1 MKKSFRILALVMA
14 LMTALGAASF
24 ASADMPTNY
33 VGVTTVEDTDFFYQ
47 GPGTNYDFV
56 QGKNQV
62 TAGTKVAIYSITAD
76 GKWCYIGFSLY
87 MGFIQTSSLNDLV
100 TLRNGTTASIKA
112 TLAKSGIASSGN
124 SGNVTVGPTGSTTT
138 TTTTT
143 GVIYNC
149 TNWVSLRAEA
159 SSSSKRIAKLTP
171 NTTVTVTGEQNGYYK
186 VTAGNYI
193 GFVLKTYVRI
203 TATGTTTGGTTTGGT
218 TTGGASN
225 RVYVPGVG
233 WVDANTTGSGTNTGW
248 NTSGSWNAGWSNNNN
263 NNNNNNTGWGSNSN
277 NNNNSGNVT
286 SNKSIGTAVTTGTIN
301 FRQGPGTN
309 YGKVTGCAQVPK
321 GATVTMLEYTSSD
334 NGWYKVI
341 YGSYTGYLSA
351 KYLKVTLTNN
361 NAGSNNN
368 SGNNPGSSWN
378 TGWNTGNN
386 NTGNNNSGSSATAT
400 TGTTTGNVNFRQG
413 PGTGYS
419 KVSGCA
425 KVPKGSTVTILE
437 QTNGWYKVTYKSYTG
452 YLSAD
457 YVRVVGGGASA
468 PGSAGSTGGV
478 NTPGSTGNNVG
489 SVSSNG
495 TKYAK
500 YTGTSADIWGSM
512 SVAGTNI
519 SDNIYCNAVNNK
531 GQFVYNAY
539 SSSKNNL
546 YALSYLTDPIAVIY
560 GHNMRK
566 VAKKQ
571 TTNLGLHELHHVQN
585 AWLGKAK
592 CEYCGRSCSGAK
604 TSTFNIN
611 YNGSSS
617 WTLVGFFELSNST
630 MSSAAQ
636 RKKIQTYASFN
647 STLTGSAKQQWVDTM
662 MSYCNSKYL
671 GATLGSIS
679 GSDKVMVIITCADKS
694 GSKNQSMYICLLYTS
709 PSPRDRG

>member
-24 ASADMPTNY
+24 ASAEVVKDY
-33 VGVTTVEDTDFFYQ
+33 VGTTTMVESDFFYQ
-47 GPGTNYDFV
+47 GPGTSYAFV
-56 QGKNQV
+56 QGQSRVEK
-62 TAGTKVAIYSITAD
+62 GTRVILFGITSD
-76 GKWCYIGFSLY
+76 GKWSYIGFDIH
-87 MGFIQTSSLNDLV
+87 MGYVQTSCLDDAI
-100 TLRNGTTASIKA
+100 TLKNGNTDSIKA
-112 TLAKSGIASSGN
+112 MLARGSSAS
-124 SGNVTVGPTGSTTT
+124 SGNVTVGPNGSTTAT
-138 TTTTT
+138 TNAT

-171 NTTVTVTGEQNGYYK
+171 NTTVTITGEQNGYYK

-193 GFVLKTYVRI
+193 GYVLKSYVRV
-203 TATGTTTGGTTTGGT
+203 TSSGSTTGGTTSGGK
-218 TTGGASN
+218 
-225 RVYVPGVG
+225 VYVPGVG
-233 WVDANTTGSGTNTGW
+233 WVDAPNSSTGITGSGSSSVGWTGG
-248 NTSGSWNAGWSNNNN
+248 NTSGGYTGNWTSGWGNLSGSNNNN
-263 NNNNNNTGWGSNSN
+263 N

-309 YGKVTGCAQVPK
+309 YSKVTGCAQVPK
-321 GATVTMLEYTSSD
+321 GATVTLLEYTSSD

-368 SGNNPGSSWN
+368 SGNTSGSSWN

-386 NTGNNNSGSSATAT
+386 NNNSGSNNSGSSATAT

-495 TKYAK
+495 TQYAK

-519 SDNIYCNAVNNK
+519 SDNIYCNAMNSK

-694 GSKNQSMYICLLYTS
+694 GSKNQSMYMILK
-709 PSPRDRG
+709 GN

>member
-24 ASADMPTNY
+24 ASAEVVKDY
-33 VGVTTVEDTDFFYQ
+33 VGTTTMVESDFFYQ
-47 GPGTNYDFV
+47 GPGTSYAFV
-56 QGKNQV
+56 QGQSRVEK
-62 TAGTKVAIYSITAD
+62 GTRVILFGITSD
-76 GKWCYIGFSLY
+76 GKWSYIGFDIH
-87 MGFIQTSSLNDLV
+87 MGYVQTSCLDDAI
-100 TLRNGTTASIKA
+100 TLKNGNTDSIKA
-112 TLAKSGIASSGN
+112 MLARGSSAS
-124 SGNVTVGPTGSTTT
+124 SGNVTVGPNGSTTAT
-138 TTTTT
+138 TNAT

-159 SSSSKRIAKLTP
+159 NKSSKRVAKLTP
-171 NTTVTVTGEQNGYYK
+171 NTTVTITGEQNGYYK

-193 GFVLKTYVRI
+193 GYVLKSYVRV
-203 TATGTTTGGTTTGGT
+203 TSSGSTTGGTTSGGK
-218 TTGGASN
+218 
-225 RVYVPGVG
+225 VYVPGVG
-233 WVDANTTGSGTNTGW
+233 WVDAPNSSTGTTGSGSSSVGWTGG
-248 NTSGSWNAGWSNNNN
+248 NTSGGYTGNWTSGWGNLSGSNNNN
-263 NNNNNNTGWGSNSN
+263 N

-309 YGKVTGCAQVPK
+309 YSKVTGCAQVPK
-321 GATVTMLEYTSSD
+321 GATVTLLEYTSSD

-386 NTGNNNSGSSATAT
+386 NTGSNNSGSSATAT

-457 YVRVVGGGASA
+457 YVAV
-468 PGSAGSTGGV
+468 AGSGV
-478 NTPGSTGNNVG
+478 NTPGSTGNNVSG
-489 SVSSNG
+489 SGVG
-495 TKYAK
+495 TQYAK

-519 SDNIYCNAVNNK
+519 SDNIYCNAMNSK

-560 GHNMRK
+560 GHNKRK

-636 RKKIQTYASFN
+636 RKKIQSYASFN
-647 STLTGSAKQQWVDTM
+647 STLTGSAKQSWVNTM
-662 MSYCNSKYL
+662 MSYCNSRYL

-694 GSKNQSMYICLLYTS
+694 GSKNQSLYMILK
-709 PSPRDRG
+709 GN

>member
-203 TATGTTTGGTTTGGT
+203 TGTTATPAPGGTNNGSSGQT
-218 TTGGASN
+218 
-225 RVYVPGVG
+225 YVPGVG
-233 WVDANTTGSGTNTGW
+233 WVNSNNNSNANTNPNWSTGW
-248 NTSGSWNAGWSNNNN
+248 GNNNNN
-263 NNNNNNTGWGSNSN
+263 NNNNNNTGWNSG
-277 NNNNSGNVT
+277 NNNSGNVT
-286 SNKSIGTAVTTGTIN
+286 SAKSIGTAVTTGTIN

-321 GATVTMLEYTSSD
+321 GATVTLLEYTSSD

-361 NAGSNNN
+361 NAGSSNNN
-368 SGNNPGSSWN
+368 SGNTSGGNWN

-386 NTGNNNSGSSATAT
+386 NNNTGNNNSSSSATAT

-457 YVRVVGGGASA
+457 YVRVVGGGAST

-519 SDNIYCNAVNNK
+519 NDNIYCNAVNNK

-592 CEYCGRSCSGAK
+592 CEACGRSCSGAK

-694 GSKNQSMYICLLYTS
+694 GSKNQSMYMILK
-709 PSPRDRG
+709 GN

>member
-24 ASADMPTNY
+24 ASAEVVKDY
-33 VGVTTVEDTDFFYQ
+33 VGTTTMAESDFFYQ
-47 GPGTNYDFV
+47 GPGTSYAFV
-56 QGKNQV
+56 QGQSRVEK
-62 TAGTKVAIYSITAD
+62 GTRVILFGITSD
-76 GKWCYIGFSLY
+76 GKWSYIGFDIH
-87 MGFIQTSSLNDLV
+87 MGYVQTSCLDDAI
-100 TLRNGTTASIKA
+100 TLKNGNTDSIKA
-112 TLAKSGIASSGN
+112 MLARGSSAS
-124 SGNVTVGPTGSTTT
+124 SGNVTVGPNGSTTAT
-138 TTTTT
+138 TNAT

-193 GFVLKTYVRI
+193 GYVLKSYVRV
-203 TATGTTTGGTTTGGT
+203 TSSGSTTGGTTGGT
-218 TTGGASN
+218 TSGGK
-225 RVYVPGVG
+225 VYVPGVG
-233 WVDANTTGSGTNTGW
+233 WVDAPNSSTGTTGSGSSSVGWTGG
-248 NTSGSWNAGWSNNNN
+248 NTSGGYTGNWTSGWGNLSGSNNNN
-263 NNNNNNTGWGSNSN
+263 N

-309 YGKVTGCAQVPK
+309 YSKVTGCAQVPK
-321 GATVTMLEYTSSD
+321 GATVTLLEYTSSD

-351 KYLKVTLTNN
+351 KYLKVSLTNN
-361 NAGSNNN
+361 NAGSSNNN
-368 SGNNPGSSWN
+368 SGNTSGSSWN

-386 NTGNNNSGSSATAT
+386 NSGNNNSGSSATAT

-457 YVRVVGGGASA
+457 YVAV
-468 PGSAGSTGGV
+468 AGSGV
-478 NTPGSTGNNVG
+478 NTPGSTGNNVSG
-489 SVSSNG
+489 SGVG
-495 TKYAK
+495 TQYAK

-519 SDNIYCNAVNNK
+519 SDNIYCNAMNSK

-592 CEYCGRSCSGAK
+592 CEACGRSCSGAK

-694 GSKNQSMYICLLYTS
+694 GSKNQSMYMILK
-709 PSPRDRG
+709 GN

>member
-24 ASADMPTNY
+24 ASAEVVKDY
-33 VGVTTVEDTDFFYQ
+33 VGTTTMVESDFFYQ
-47 GPGTNYDFV
+47 GPGTSYAFV
-56 QGKNQV
+56 QGQSRVEK
-62 TAGTKVAIYSITAD
+62 GTRVILFGITSD
-76 GKWCYIGFSLY
+76 GKWSYIGFDIH
-87 MGFIQTSSLNDLV
+87 MGYVQTSCLDDAI
-100 TLRNGTTASIKA
+100 TLKNGNTDSIKA
-112 TLAKSGIASSGN
+112 MLARGSSAS
-124 SGNVTVGPTGSTTT
+124 SGNVTVGPNGSTTAT
-138 TTTTT
+138 TNAT

-159 SSSSKRIAKLTP
+159 NKSSKRVAKLTP
-171 NTTVTVTGEQNGYYK
+171 NTTVTITGEQNGYYK

-193 GFVLKTYVRI
+193 GYVLKSYVRV
-203 TATGTTTGGTTTGGT
+203 TSSGSTTGGTTGGIT
-218 TTGGASN
+218 SGGK
-225 RVYVPGVG
+225 VYVPGVG
-233 WVDANTTGSGTNTGW
+233 WVDAPNSSTGTTGSGSSSVGWTGG
-248 NTSGSWNAGWSNNNN
+248 NTSGGYTGNWTSGWGNLSGSNNNN
-263 NNNNNNTGWGSNSN
+263 N

-309 YGKVTGCAQVPK
+309 YSKVTGCAQVPK
-321 GATVTMLEYTSSD
+321 GATVTLLEYTSSD

-368 SGNNPGSSWN
+368 SGNTSGSSWN
-378 TGWNTGNN
+378 TGW

-457 YVRVVGGGASA
+457 YVAV
-468 PGSAGSTGGV
+468 AGSGV
-478 NTPGSTGNNVG
+478 NTQ
-489 SVSSNG
+489 
-495 TKYAK
+495 YAK

-519 SDNIYCNAVNNK
+519 SDNIYCNAMNSK

-592 CEYCGRSCSGAK
+592 CEACGRSCSGAK

-636 RKKIQTYASFN
+636 RKKIQSYASFN
-647 STLTGSAKQQWVDTM
+647 STLTGSAKQSWVNTM
-662 MSYCNSKYL
+662 MSYCNSRYL

-694 GSKNQSMYICLLYTS
+694 GSKNQSMYMILK
-709 PSPRDRG
+709 GN

>member
-62 TAGTKVAIYSITAD
+62 TAGTKVAIYSITAN

-334 NGWYKVI
+334 NGWYKVT
-341 YGSYTGYLSA
+341 YKSYTGYLSA

-368 SGNNPGSSWN
+368 SGNTSGSSWN
-378 TGWNTGNN
+378 TGW

-400 TGTTTGNVNFRQG
+400 TGITTGNVNFRQG

-457 YVRVVGGGASA
+457 YVAV
-468 PGSAGSTGGV
+468 AGSGV
-478 NTPGSTGNNVG
+478 NTPGSTGNNVSG
-489 SVSSNG
+489 SGVG
-495 TKYAK
+495 TQYAK

-519 SDNIYCNAVNNK
+519 SDNIYCNAMNSK

-592 CEYCGRSCSGAK
+592 CEACGRSCSGAK

-636 RKKIQTYASFN
+636 RKKIQSYASFN
-647 STLTGSAKQQWVDTM
+647 STLTGSAKQSWVNTM
-662 MSYCNSKYL
+662 MSYCNSRYL

-694 GSKNQSMYICLLYTS
+694 GSKNQSMYMILK
-709 PSPRDRG
+709 GN

>member
-519 SDNIYCNAVNNK
+519 SDNIYCNAMNSK

-694 GSKNQSMYICLLYTS
+694 GSKNQSMYMILK
-709 PSPRDRG
+709 GN

>member
-159 SSSSKRIAKLTP
+159 SSSSKRVAKLTP

-203 TATGTTTGGTTTGGT
+203 TGTTATPAPGGTNNGSSGQT
-218 TTGGASN
+218 
-225 RVYVPGVG
+225 YVPGVG
-233 WVDANTTGSGTNTGW
+233 WVNSNNNSNANTNPNWSTGW
-248 NTSGSWNAGWSNNNN
+248 GNNNNN
-263 NNNNNNTGWGSNSN
+263 NNNNNNTGWNTG
-277 NNNNSGNVT
+277 NNNSGNVT
-286 SNKSIGTAVTTGTIN
+286 SNKYIGIAVTTGTIN

-321 GATVTMLEYTSSD
+321 GATVTLLEYTSSD

-361 NAGSNNN
+361 NAGSSNNN
-368 SGNNPGSSWN
+368 SGNTSGGNWN
-378 TGWNTGNN
+378 TGWNTGNNNN

-457 YVRVVGGGASA
+457 YVRVVGGGAST

-519 SDNIYCNAVNNK
+519 NDNIYCNAVNNK

-592 CEYCGRSCSGAK
+592 CEACGRSCSGAK

-694 GSKNQSMYICLLYTS
+694 GSKNQSMYMILK
-709 PSPRDRG
+709 GN

>member
-14 LMTALGAASF
+14 LMTALGATSF
-24 ASADMPTNY
+24 ASAEVVKDY
-33 VGVTTVEDTDFFYQ
+33 VGTTTMVESDFFYQ
-47 GPGTNYDFV
+47 GPGTSYAFV
-56 QGKNQV
+56 QGQSRVEK
-62 TAGTKVAIYSITAD
+62 GTRVILFGITSD
-76 GKWCYIGFSLY
+76 GKWSYIGFDIH
-87 MGFIQTSSLNDLV
+87 MGYVQTSCLDDAI
-100 TLRNGTTASIKA
+100 TLKNGNTDSIKA
-112 TLAKSGIASSGN
+112 MLARGSSAS
-124 SGNVTVGPTGSTTT
+124 SGNVTVGPTGSTTAT
-138 TTTTT
+138 TNAT

-193 GFVLKTYVRI
+193 GYVLKSYVRV
-203 TATGTTTGGTTTGGT
+203 TSSGSTTGGTTGGT
-218 TTGGASN
+218 TSGGK
-225 RVYVPGVG
+225 VYVPGVG
-233 WVDANTTGSGTNTGW
+233 WVDAPNSSTGTTGSGSSFVGWTGG
-248 NTSGSWNAGWSNNNN
+248 NTSGGYTGNWTSGWGNLSGSNNNN
-263 NNNNNNTGWGSNSN
+263 N

-309 YGKVTGCAQVPK
+309 YSKVTGCAQVPK
-321 GATVTMLEYTSSD
+321 GATVTLLEYTSSD

-351 KYLKVTLTNN
+351 KYLKVSLTNN

-368 SGNNPGSSWN
+368 NSGNTSGSSWN

-457 YVRVVGGGASA
+457 YVAV
-468 PGSAGSTGGV
+468 AGSGV
-478 NTPGSTGNNVG
+478 NTPGSTGNNVSG
-489 SVSSNG
+489 SGVG
-495 TKYAK
+495 TQYAK

-519 SDNIYCNAVNNK
+519 SDNIYCNAMNSK

-604 TSTFNIN
+604 TSTFNIS

-694 GSKNQSMYICLLYTS
+694 GSKNQSMYMILK
-709 PSPRDRG
+709 GN

>member
-203 TATGTTTGGTTTGGT
+203 TGTTGTPAPGGTNNGSSGQT
-218 TTGGASN
+218 
-225 RVYVPGVG
+225 YVPGVG
-233 WVDANTTGSGTNTGW
+233 WVNSNNNSNANTNPNWSTGW
-248 NTSGSWNAGWSNNNN
+248 GNNN
-263 NNNNNNTGWGSNSN
+263 NNNNNNTGWNTG
-277 NNNNSGNVT
+277 NNNSGNVT
-286 SNKSIGTAVTTGTIN
+286 SNKSIGIAVTTGTIN

-361 NAGSNNN
+361 NAGSSNN
-368 SGNNPGSSWN
+368 SGNTSGSSWN

-519 SDNIYCNAVNNK
+519 SDNIYCNAMNSK

-694 GSKNQSMYICLLYTS
+694 GSKNQSMYMILK
-709 PSPRDRG
+709 GN

>member
-203 TATGTTTGGTTTGGT
+203 TGTTATPAPGGTNNGSSGQT
-218 TTGGASN
+218 
-225 RVYVPGVG
+225 YVPGVG
-233 WVDANTTGSGTNTGW
+233 WV
-248 NTSGSWNAGWSNNNN
+248 
-263 NNNNNNTGWGSNSN
+263 NSN
-277 NNNNSGNVT
+277 NN
-286 SNKSIGTAVTTGTIN
+286 SNANTNPNWSTGW
-301 FRQGPGTN
+301 G
-309 YGKVTGCAQVPK
+309 
-321 GATVTMLEYTSSD
+321 
-334 NGWYKVI
+334 
-341 YGSYTGYLSA
+341 
-351 KYLKVTLTNN
+351 NN
-361 NAGSNNN
+361 NN
-368 SGNNPGSSWN
+368 N

-386 NTGNNNSGSSATAT
+386 NSGNNNSGSSATAT

-519 SDNIYCNAVNNK
+519 NDNIYCNAVNNK

-604 TSTFNIN
+604 TSTFDIN

-694 GSKNQSMYICLLYTS
+694 GSKNQSMYMILK
-709 PSPRDRG
+709 GN

>member
-159 SSSSKRIAKLTP
+159 NKSSKRVAKLTP
-171 NTTVTVTGEQNGYYK
+171 NTTVIVTGEQNGYYK

-203 TATGTTTGGTTTGGT
+203 TGTTATPAPGGTNNGSSGQT
-218 TTGGASN
+218 
-225 RVYVPGVG
+225 YVPGVG
-233 WVDANTTGSGTNTGW
+233 WVNSNNNSNANTNPNWSTGW
-248 NTSGSWNAGWSNNNN
+248 GNNNNN
-263 NNNNNNTGWGSNSN
+263 NNNNNNTGWNSG
-277 NNNNSGNVT
+277 NNNSGNVT
-286 SNKSIGTAVTTGTIN
+286 SNKSIGIAVTTGTIN

-321 GATVTMLEYTSSD
+321 GATVTLLEYTSSD

-361 NAGSNNN
+361 NAGSSNNN
-368 SGNNPGSSWN
+368 SGNTSGSSWN

-386 NTGNNNSGSSATAT
+386 NTGSNNSGSSATAT

-519 SDNIYCNAVNNK
+519 NDNIYCNAVNNK

-694 GSKNQSMYICLLYTS
+694 GSKNQSMYMILK
-709 PSPRDRG
+709 GN

>member
-100 TLRNGTTASIKA
+100 TLRNGTTASIEA

-203 TATGTTTGGTTTGGT
+203 TGTTATPAPGGTNNGSSGQT
-218 TTGGASN
+218 
-225 RVYVPGVG
+225 YVPGVG
-233 WVDANTTGSGTNTGW
+233 WVNSNNNSNANTNPNWSTGW
-248 NTSGSWNAGWSNNNN
+248 GNNN
-263 NNNNNNTGWGSNSN
+263 NNNNNNTGWNTGN
-277 NNNNSGNVT
+277 NNNNSG
-286 SNKSIGTAVTTGTIN
+286 S
-301 FRQGPGTN
+301 
-309 YGKVTGCAQVPK
+309 
-321 GATVTMLEYTSSD
+321 
-334 NGWYKVI
+334 
-341 YGSYTGYLSA
+341 
-351 KYLKVTLTNN
+351 
-361 NAGSNNN
+361 
-368 SGNNPGSSWN
+368 
-378 TGWNTGNN
+378 
-386 NTGNNNSGSSATAT
+386 NNSGSSATAT

-457 YVRVVGGGASA
+457 YVRDVGGGASA

-495 TKYAK
+495 TQYAK

-519 SDNIYCNAVNNK
+519 SDNIYCNAMNSK

-604 TSTFNIN
+604 TSTFDIN

-694 GSKNQSMYICLLYTS
+694 GSKNQSMYMILK
-709 PSPRDRG
+709 GN

>member
-24 ASADMPTNY
+24 ASAEVVKDY
-33 VGVTTVEDTDFFYQ
+33 VGTTTMVESDFFYQ
-47 GPGTNYDFV
+47 GPGTSYAFV
-56 QGKNQV
+56 QGQSRVEK
-62 TAGTKVAIYSITAD
+62 GTRVILFGITSD
-76 GKWCYIGFSLY
+76 GKWSYIGFDIH
-87 MGFIQTSSLNDLV
+87 MGYVQTSCLDDAI
-100 TLRNGTTASIKA
+100 TLKNGNTDSIKA
-112 TLAKSGIASSGN
+112 MLARGSSAS
-124 SGNVTVGPTGSTTT
+124 SGNVTVGPTGSTTAT
-138 TTTTT
+138 TNAT

-159 SSSSKRIAKLTP
+159 NKSSKRVAKLTP
-171 NTTVTVTGEQNGYYK
+171 NTTVTITGEQNGYYK

-193 GFVLKTYVRI
+193 GYVLKSYVRV
-203 TATGTTTGGTTTGGT
+203 TSSGSTTGGTTGGT
-218 TTGGASN
+218 TSGGK
-225 RVYVPGVG
+225 VYVPGVG
-233 WVDANTTGSGTNTGW
+233 WVDAPNSSTGTTGSGSSSVGWTGG
-248 NTSGSWNAGWSNNNN
+248 NTSGGYTGNWTSGWGNLSGSNNN
-263 NNNNNNTGWGSNSN
+263 N

-286 SNKSIGTAVTTGTIN
+286 SNKSIGTAVTTGNIN

-309 YGKVTGCAQVPK
+309 YSKVTGCAQVPK
-321 GATVTMLEYTSSD
+321 GATVTLLEYTSSD

-361 NAGSNNN
+361 NAGSSNNN
-368 SGNNPGSSWN
+368 SGNTSGSSWN

-386 NTGNNNSGSSATAT
+386 NSGNNNSGSSATAT

-457 YVRVVGGGASA
+457 YVAV
-468 PGSAGSTGGV
+468 AGSGV

-495 TKYAK
+495 TQYAK

-519 SDNIYCNAVNNK
+519 NDNIYCNAVNNK

-694 GSKNQSMYICLLYTS
+694 GSKNQSMYMILK
-709 PSPRDRG
+709 GN

>member
-24 ASADMPTNY
+24 ASAEVVKDY
-33 VGVTTVEDTDFFYQ
+33 VGTTTMVESDFFYQ
-47 GPGTNYDFV
+47 GPGTSYAFV
-56 QGKNQV
+56 QGQSRVEK
-62 TAGTKVAIYSITAD
+62 GTRVILFGITSD
-76 GKWCYIGFSLY
+76 GKWSYIGFDIH
-87 MGFIQTSSLNDLV
+87 MGYVQTSCLDDAI
-100 TLRNGTTASIKA
+100 TLKNGNTDSIKA
-112 TLAKSGIASSGN
+112 MLARGSSAS
-124 SGNVTVGPTGSTTT
+124 SGNVTVGPTGSTTAT
-138 TTTTT
+138 TNAT

-159 SSSSKRIAKLTP
+159 NKSSKRVAKLTP
-171 NTTVTVTGEQNGYYK
+171 NTTVTITGEQNGYYK

-193 GFVLKTYVRI
+193 GYVLKSYVRV
-203 TATGTTTGGTTTGGT
+203 TSSGSTTGGTTGGT
-218 TTGGASN
+218 TSGGK
-225 RVYVPGVG
+225 VYVPGVG
-233 WVDANTTGSGTNTGW
+233 WVDAPNSSTGTTGSGSSSVGWTGG
-248 NTSGSWNAGWSNNNN
+248 NTSGGYTGNWTSGWGNLSGSNNN
-263 NNNNNNTGWGSNSN
+263 N

-286 SNKSIGTAVTTGTIN
+286 SNKSIGTAVTTGNIN

-309 YGKVTGCAQVPK
+309 YSKVTGCAQVPK
-321 GATVTMLEYTSSD
+321 GATVTLLEYTSSD

-351 KYLKVTLTNN
+351 KYLKVSLTNN

-368 SGNNPGSSWN
+368 NSGNTSGSSWN

-457 YVRVVGGGASA
+457 YVAV
-468 PGSAGSTGGV
+468 AGSGV
-478 NTPGSTGNNVG
+478 NTPGSTGNNVSG
-489 SVSSNG
+489 SGVG
-495 TKYAK
+495 TQYAK

-519 SDNIYCNAVNNK
+519 SDNIYCNAMNSK

-636 RKKIQTYASFN
+636 RKKIQSYASFN

-694 GSKNQSMYICLLYTS
+694 GSKNQSMYMILK
-709 PSPRDRG
+709 GN

>member
-159 SSSSKRIAKLTP
+159 SSSSKRVAKLTP

-203 TATGTTTGGTTTGGT
+203 TGTTATPAPGGTNNGSSGQT
-218 TTGGASN
+218 
-225 RVYVPGVG
+225 YVPGVG
-233 WVDANTTGSGTNTGW
+233 WVNSNNNSNANTNPNWSTGW
-248 NTSGSWNAGWSNNNN
+248 GNNNNN
-263 NNNNNNTGWGSNSN
+263 NNNNNNTGWNTG
-277 NNNNSGNVT
+277 NNNSGNVT
-286 SNKSIGTAVTTGTIN
+286 SNKYIGIAVTTGTIN

-309 YGKVTGCAQVPK
+309 YSKVTGCAQVPK
-321 GATVTMLEYTSSD
+321 GATVTLLEYTSSD

-368 SGNNPGSSWN
+368 NSGNTSGGNWS
-378 TGWNTGNN
+378 TGWGNN
-386 NTGNNNSGSSATAT
+386 SNSNNNSGSSASTT

-413 PGTGYS
+413 PGKNYS
-419 KVSGCA
+419 TVSGCA

-519 SDNIYCNAVNNK
+519 NDNIYCNAVNNK

-546 YALSYLTDPIAVIY
+546 YALSYLADPIAVIY

-592 CEYCGRSCSGAK
+592 CEACGRSCSGAK

-694 GSKNQSMYICLLYTS
+694 GSKNQSMYMILK
-709 PSPRDRG
+709 GN

>member
-159 SSSSKRIAKLTP
+159 SSSSKRVAKLTP

-203 TATGTTTGGTTTGGT
+203 TGTTATPAPGGTNNGSSGQT
-218 TTGGASN
+218 
-225 RVYVPGVG
+225 YVPGVG
-233 WVDANTTGSGTNTGW
+233 WVNSNNNSNANTNPNWSTGW
-248 NTSGSWNAGWSNNNN
+248 GNNNNN
-263 NNNNNNTGWGSNSN
+263 NNNNNNTGWNTG
-277 NNNNSGNVT
+277 NNNSGNVT

-457 YVRVVGGGASA
+457 YVRVVGGGAST

-519 SDNIYCNAVNNK
+519 NDNIYCNAVNNK

-604 TSTFNIN
+604 TSTFDIN

-694 GSKNQSMYICLLYTS
+694 GSKNQSMYMILK
-709 PSPRDRG
+709 GN

>member
-159 SSSSKRIAKLTP
+159 SSSSKRVAKLTP

-203 TATGTTTGGTTTGGT
+203 TGTTATPAPGGTNNGSSGQT
-218 TTGGASN
+218 
-225 RVYVPGVG
+225 YVPGVG
-233 WVDANTTGSGTNTGW
+233 WVNSNNNSNANTNPNWSTGW
-248 NTSGSWNAGWSNNNN
+248 GNNNNN
-263 NNNNNNTGWGSNSN
+263 NNNNNNTGWNTG
-277 NNNNSGNVT
+277 NNNSGNVT
-286 SNKSIGTAVTTGTIN
+286 SNKSIGIAVTTGTIN

-309 YGKVTGCAQVPK
+309 YSKVTGCAQVPK
-321 GATVTMLEYTSSD
+321 GATVTLLEYTSSD

-361 NAGSNNN
+361 NAGSSNNN
-368 SGNNPGSSWN
+368 SGNTSGGNWN

-386 NTGNNNSGSSATAT
+386 NNNTGNNNSSSSATAT

-457 YVRVVGGGASA
+457 YVAV
-468 PGSAGSTGGV
+468 AGSGV
-478 NTPGSTGNNVG
+478 NTPGSTGNNVSG
-489 SVSSNG
+489 SGVG
-495 TKYAK
+495 TQYAK

-519 SDNIYCNAVNNK
+519 SDNIYCNAMNSK

-662 MSYCNSKYL
+662 MSYCNSRYL

-694 GSKNQSMYICLLYTS
+694 GSKNQSMYMILK
-709 PSPRDRG
+709 GN

>member
-203 TATGTTTGGTTTGGT
+203 TGTTATPAPGGTNNGSSGQT
-218 TTGGASN
+218 
-225 RVYVPGVG
+225 YVPGVG
-233 WVDANTTGSGTNTGW
+233 WVNSNNNSNANTNPNWSTGW
-248 NTSGSWNAGWSNNNN
+248 GNNN
-263 NNNNNNTGWGSNSN
+263 NNNNNNTGW
-277 NNNNSGNVT
+277 
-286 SNKSIGTAVTTGTIN
+286 
-301 FRQGPGTN
+301 
-309 YGKVTGCAQVPK
+309 
-321 GATVTMLEYTSSD
+321 
-334 NGWYKVI
+334 
-341 YGSYTGYLSA
+341 
-351 KYLKVTLTNN
+351 
-361 NAGSNNN
+361 
-368 SGNNPGSSWN
+368 
-378 TGWNTGNN
+378 

-457 YVRVVGGGASA
+457 YVAVAGGGAST

-519 SDNIYCNAVNNK
+519 SDNIYCNAMNSK

-694 GSKNQSMYICLLYTS
+694 GSKNQSMYMILK
-709 PSPRDRG
+709 GN

>member
-203 TATGTTTGGTTTGGT
+203 TGTTATPAPGGTNNGSSGQT
-218 TTGGASN
+218 
-225 RVYVPGVG
+225 YVPGVG
-233 WVDANTTGSGTNTGW
+233 WVNSNNNSNANTNPNWSTGW
-248 NTSGSWNAGWSNNNN
+248 GNNNN
-263 NNNNNNTGWGSNSN
+263 NNNN
-277 NNNNSGNVT
+277 
-286 SNKSIGTAVTTGTIN
+286 
-301 FRQGPGTN
+301 
-309 YGKVTGCAQVPK
+309 
-321 GATVTMLEYTSSD
+321 
-334 NGWYKVI
+334 
-341 YGSYTGYLSA
+341 
-351 KYLKVTLTNN
+351 
-361 NAGSNNN
+361 
-368 SGNNPGSSWN
+368 N

-519 SDNIYCNAVNNK
+519 NDNIYCNAVNNK

-694 GSKNQSMYICLLYTS
+694 GSKNQSMYMILK
-709 PSPRDRG
+709 GN

>member
-159 SSSSKRIAKLTP
+159 SSSSKRVAKLTP

-203 TATGTTTGGTTTGGT
+203 TGTTATPAPGGTNNGSSGQT
-218 TTGGASN
+218 
-225 RVYVPGVG
+225 YVPGVG
-233 WVDANTTGSGTNTGW
+233 WVNSNNNSNANTNPNWSTGW
-248 NTSGSWNAGWSNNNN
+248 GNNNNN
-263 NNNNNNTGWGSNSN
+263 NNNNNNTGWNTG
-277 NNNNSGNVT
+277 NNNSGNVT
-286 SNKSIGTAVTTGTIN
+286 SAKSIGTAVTTGTIN

-309 YGKVTGCAQVPK
+309 YSKVTGCAQVPK
-321 GATVTMLEYTSSD
+321 GATVTLLEYTSSD

-361 NAGSNNN
+361 NAGSSNNN
-368 SGNNPGSSWN
+368 SGNTSGGNWN

-386 NTGNNNSGSSATAT
+386 NNNTGNNNSSSSATAT

-457 YVRVVGGGASA
+457 YVRVVGGGAST

-519 SDNIYCNAVNNK
+519 NDNIYCNAVNNK

-592 CEYCGRSCSGAK
+592 CEACGRSCSGAK

-694 GSKNQSMYICLLYTS
+694 GSKNQSMYMILK
-709 PSPRDRG
+709 GN

>member
-694 GSKNQSMYICLLYTS
+694 GSKNQSMYMILK
-709 PSPRDRG
+709 GN

>member
-56 QGKNQV
+56 QGKSQV

-203 TATGTTTGGTTTGGT
+203 TGTTATPAPGGTNNGSSGQT
-218 TTGGASN
+218 
-225 RVYVPGVG
+225 YVPGVG
-233 WVDANTTGSGTNTGW
+233 WVNSNNNSNANTNPNWSTGW
-248 NTSGSWNAGWSNNNN
+248 GNN
-263 NNNNNNTGWGSNSN
+263 NNNNNNTGWNSG
-277 NNNNSGNVT
+277 NNNSGNVT
-286 SNKSIGTAVTTGTIN
+286 SNKSIGIAVTTGTIN

-321 GATVTMLEYTSSD
+321 GATVTLLEYTSSD

-361 NAGSNNN
+361 NAGSSNNN
-368 SGNNPGSSWN
+368 SGNTSGSSWN

-386 NTGNNNSGSSATAT
+386 NTGSNNSGSSATAT

-519 SDNIYCNAVNNK
+519 SDNIYCNAMNSK

-694 GSKNQSMYICLLYTS
+694 GSKNQSMYMILK
-709 PSPRDRG
+709 GN

>member
-159 SSSSKRIAKLTP
+159 SSSSKRVAKLTP

-203 TATGTTTGGTTTGGT
+203 TGTTATPAPGGTNNGSSGQT
-218 TTGGASN
+218 
-225 RVYVPGVG
+225 YVPGVG
-233 WVDANTTGSGTNTGW
+233 WVNSNNNSNANTNPNWSTGW
-248 NTSGSWNAGWSNNNN
+248 GNNNNN
-263 NNNNNNTGWGSNSN
+263 NNNNNNTGWNTG
-277 NNNNSGNVT
+277 NNNSGNVT
-286 SNKSIGTAVTTGTIN
+286 SNKYIGIAVTTGTIN

-309 YGKVTGCAQVPK
+309 YSKVTGCAQVPK
-321 GATVTMLEYTSSD
+321 GATVTLLEYTSSD

-368 SGNNPGSSWN
+368 NSGNTSGGNWS
-378 TGWNTGNN
+378 TGWGNN
-386 NTGNNNSGSSATAT
+386 SNSNNNSGSSASTT

-413 PGTGYS
+413 PGKNYS
-419 KVSGCA
+419 TVSGCA

-437 QTNGWYKVTYKSYTG
+437 QTNGWYRVTYKSYTG

-519 SDNIYCNAVNNK
+519 NDNIYCNAVNNK

-592 CEYCGRSCSGAK
+592 CEACGRSCSGAK

-694 GSKNQSMYICLLYTS
+694 GSKNQSMYMILK
-709 PSPRDRG
+709 GN

>member
-203 TATGTTTGGTTTGGT
+203 TGTTATPAPGGTNNGSSGQT
-218 TTGGASN
+218 
-225 RVYVPGVG
+225 YVPGVG
-233 WVDANTTGSGTNTGW
+233 WVNSNNNSNANTNPNWSTGW
-248 NTSGSWNAGWSNNNN
+248 GNNN
-263 NNNNNNTGWGSNSN
+263 NNNNNNTGWNTG
-277 NNNNSGNVT
+277 NNNSGNVT
-286 SNKSIGTAVTTGTIN
+286 SNKSIGIAVTTGTIN

-361 NAGSNNN
+361 NAGSSNN
-368 SGNNPGSSWN
+368 SGNTSGSSWN

-519 SDNIYCNAVNNK
+519 SDNIYCNAMNSK

-592 CEYCGRSCSGAK
+592 CEYCGRSCSGTK

-694 GSKNQSMYICLLYTS
+694 GSKNQSMYMILK
-709 PSPRDRG
+709 GN

>member
-24 ASADMPTNY
+24 ASAEVVKDY
-33 VGVTTVEDTDFFYQ
+33 VGTTTMVESDFFYQ
-47 GPGTNYDFV
+47 GPGTSYAFV
-56 QGKNQV
+56 QGQSRVEK
-62 TAGTKVAIYSITAD
+62 GTRVILFGITSD
-76 GKWCYIGFSLY
+76 GKWSYIGFDIH
-87 MGFIQTSSLNDLV
+87 MGYVQTSCLDDAI
-100 TLRNGTTASIKA
+100 TLKNGNTDSIKA
-112 TLAKSGIASSGN
+112 MLARGSSAS
-124 SGNVTVGPTGSTTT
+124 SGNVTVGPNGSTTAT
-138 TTTTT
+138 TNAT

-159 SSSSKRIAKLTP
+159 SSSSKRVAKLTP
-171 NTTVTVTGEQNGYYK
+171 NTTVTITGEQNGYYK

-193 GFVLKTYVRI
+193 GYVLKSYVRV
-203 TATGTTTGGTTTGGT
+203 TSSGSTTGGTTGGT
-218 TTGGASN
+218 TSGGK
-225 RVYVPGVG
+225 VYVPGVG
-233 WVDANTTGSGTNTGW
+233 WVDAPNSSTGTTGSGSSSVGWTGG
-248 NTSGSWNAGWSNNNN
+248 NTSGGYTGNWTSGWGNLSGSNNNN
-263 NNNNNNTGWGSNSN
+263 N

-286 SNKSIGTAVTTGTIN
+286 SNKSIGTAVTTGKIN

-309 YGKVTGCAQVPK
+309 YSKVTGCAQVPK
-321 GATVTMLEYTSSD
+321 GATVTLLEYTSSD

-351 KYLKVTLTNN
+351 KYLKVTLINN

-368 SGNNPGSSWN
+368 NSGNTSGSSWN

-386 NTGNNNSGSSATAT
+386 NSGNNNSGSSATAT

-495 TKYAK
+495 TQYAK

-519 SDNIYCNAVNNK
+519 SDNIYCNAMNSK

-694 GSKNQSMYICLLYTS
+694 GSKNQSMYMILK
-709 PSPRDRG
+709 GN

>member
-24 ASADMPTNY
+24 ASAEVVKDY
-33 VGVTTVEDTDFFYQ
+33 VGTTTMVESDFFYQ
-47 GPGTNYDFV
+47 GPGTSYAFV
-56 QGKNQV
+56 QGQSRVEK
-62 TAGTKVAIYSITAD
+62 GTRVILFGITSD
-76 GKWCYIGFSLY
+76 GKWSYIGFDIH
-87 MGFIQTSSLNDLV
+87 MGYVQTSCLDDAI
-100 TLRNGTTASIKA
+100 TLKNGNTDSIKA
-112 TLAKSGIASSGN
+112 MLARGSSAS
-124 SGNVTVGPTGSTTT
+124 SGNVTVGPNGSTTAT
-138 TTTTT
+138 TNAT

-159 SSSSKRIAKLTP
+159 NKSSKRVAKLTP
-171 NTTVTVTGEQNGYYK
+171 NTTVTITGEQNGYYK

-193 GFVLKTYVRI
+193 GYVLKSYVRV
-203 TATGTTTGGTTTGGT
+203 TSSGSTTGGTTSGGK
-218 TTGGASN
+218 
-225 RVYVPGVG
+225 VYVPGVG
-233 WVDANTTGSGTNTGW
+233 WVDAPNSSTGTTGSGSSSVGWTGG
-248 NTSGSWNAGWSNNNN
+248 NTSGGYTGNWTSGWGNLSGSNNNN
-263 NNNNNNTGWGSNSN
+263 N

-309 YGKVTGCAQVPK
+309 YSKVTGCAQVPK
-321 GATVTMLEYTSSD
+321 GATVTLLEYTSSD

-368 SGNNPGSSWN
+368 SGNTSGSSWN
-378 TGWNTGNN
+378 TGW

-457 YVRVVGGGASA
+457 YVAV
-468 PGSAGSTGGV
+468 AGSGV
-478 NTPGSTGNNVG
+478 NTLGSTGNNVSG
-489 SVSSNG
+489 SGVG
-495 TKYAK
+495 TQYAK

-519 SDNIYCNAVNNK
+519 SDNIYCNAMNSK

-539 SSSKNNL
+539 SSSKNNP

-662 MSYCNSKYL
+662 MSYCNSRYL

-694 GSKNQSMYICLLYTS
+694 GSKNQSMYMILK
-709 PSPRDRG
+709 GN

>member
-24 ASADMPTNY
+24 ASAEVVKDY
-33 VGVTTVEDTDFFYQ
+33 VGTTTMVESDFFYQ
-47 GPGTNYDFV
+47 GPGTSYAFV
-56 QGKNQV
+56 QGQSRVEK
-62 TAGTKVAIYSITAD
+62 GTRVILFGITSD
-76 GKWCYIGFSLY
+76 GKWSYIGFDIH
-87 MGFIQTSSLNDLV
+87 MGYVQTSCLDDAI
-100 TLRNGTTASIKA
+100 TLKNGNTDSIKA
-112 TLAKSGIASSGN
+112 MLARGSSAS
-124 SGNVTVGPTGSTTT
+124 SGNVTVGPNGSTTAT
-138 TTTTT
+138 TNAT

-171 NTTVTVTGEQNGYYK
+171 NTTVTITGEQNGYYK

-193 GFVLKTYVRI
+193 GYVLKSYVRV
-203 TATGTTTGGTTTGGT
+203 TSSGTTGGTTSGGK
-218 TTGGASN
+218 
-225 RVYVPGVG
+225 VYVPGVG
-233 WVDANTTGSGTNTGW
+233 WVDAPNSSTGTTGSGSSSVGWTGG
-248 NTSGSWNAGWSNNNN
+248 NTSGGYTGNWTSGWGNLSGSNNNN
-263 NNNNNNTGWGSNSN
+263 N

-309 YGKVTGCAQVPK
+309 YSKVTGCAQVPK
-321 GATVTMLEYTSSD
+321 GATVTLLEYTSSD

-368 SGNNPGSSWN
+368 NSGNTSGGNWN
-378 TGWNTGNN
+378 TGWGNN
-386 NTGNNNSGSSATAT
+386 SSSNNNSGSSATAT

-413 PGTGYS
+413 PGKNYS
-419 KVSGCA
+419 TVSGCT

-457 YVRVVGGGASA
+457 YVAVVGGGASA

-519 SDNIYCNAVNNK
+519 NDNIYCNAVNNK

-585 AWLGKAK
+585 AWLGKDK
-592 CEYCGRSCSGAK
+592 CEACGRSCSGAK

-694 GSKNQSMYICLLYTS
+694 GSKNQSMYMILK
-709 PSPRDRG
+709 GN

>member
-203 TATGTTTGGTTTGGT
+203 TGTTATPAPGGTNNGSSGQT
-218 TTGGASN
+218 
-225 RVYVPGVG
+225 YVPGVG
-233 WVDANTTGSGTNTGW
+233 WVNSNNNSNANTNPNWSTGW
-248 NTSGSWNAGWSNNNN
+248 GNN
-263 NNNNNNTGWGSNSN
+263 NNNNNNTGW
-277 NNNNSGNVT
+277 
-286 SNKSIGTAVTTGTIN
+286 
-301 FRQGPGTN
+301 
-309 YGKVTGCAQVPK
+309 
-321 GATVTMLEYTSSD
+321 
-334 NGWYKVI
+334 
-341 YGSYTGYLSA
+341 
-351 KYLKVTLTNN
+351 
-361 NAGSNNN
+361 
-368 SGNNPGSSWN
+368 
-378 TGWNTGNN
+378 NTGNN
-386 NTGNNNSGSSATAT
+386 NSGNNNSGSSATAT

-468 PGSAGSTGGV
+468 PGSTGSTGGV

-519 SDNIYCNAVNNK
+519 NDNIYCNAVNNK

-694 GSKNQSMYICLLYTS
+694 GSKNQSMYMILK
-709 PSPRDRG
+709 GN

>member
-56 QGKNQV
+56 KGKNQV

-159 SSSSKRIAKLTP
+159 SSSSKRVAKLTP
-171 NTTVTVTGEQNGYYK
+171 NTTVTITGEQNGYYK

-193 GFVLKTYVRI
+193 GYVLKSYVRV
-203 TATGTTTGGTTTGGT
+203 TSSGSTTGGTTGGT
-218 TTGGASN
+218 TSGGK
-225 RVYVPGVG
+225 VYVPGVG
-233 WVDANTTGSGTNTGW
+233 WVDAPNSSAGTTGSGSSSVGWTGG
-248 NTSGSWNAGWSNNNN
+248 NTSGGYTGNWTSGWGNLSGSNNNN
-263 NNNNNNTGWGSNSN
+263 NN

-286 SNKSIGTAVTTGTIN
+286 SNKSIGIAVTTGTIN

-321 GATVTMLEYTSSD
+321 GATVTLLEYTSSD

-361 NAGSNNN
+361 NAGSSNNN
-368 SGNNPGSSWN
+368 SGNTSGSSWN

-386 NTGNNNSGSSATAT
+386 NTGSNNSGSSATAT

-519 SDNIYCNAVNNK
+519 NDNIYCNAVNNK

-585 AWLGKAK
+585 AWLGKDK
-592 CEYCGRSCSGAK
+592 CEACGRSCSGAK

-694 GSKNQSMYICLLYTS
+694 GSKNQSMYMILK
-709 PSPRDRG
+709 GN

>member
-24 ASADMPTNY
+24 ASAEVVKDY
-33 VGVTTVEDTDFFYQ
+33 VGTTTMVESDFFYQ
-47 GPGTNYDFV
+47 GPGTSYAFV
-56 QGKNQV
+56 QGQSRVEK
-62 TAGTKVAIYSITAD
+62 GTRVILFGITSD
-76 GKWCYIGFSLY
+76 GKWSYIGFDIH
-87 MGFIQTSSLNDLV
+87 MGYVQTSCLDDAI
-100 TLRNGTTASIKA
+100 TLKNGNTDSIKA
-112 TLAKSGIASSGN
+112 MLARGSSAS
-124 SGNVTVGPTGSTTT
+124 SGNVTVGPTGSTTAT
-138 TTTTT
+138 TNAT

-159 SSSSKRIAKLTP
+159 NKSSKRVAKLTP
-171 NTTVTVTGEQNGYYK
+171 NTTVTITGEQNGYYK

-193 GFVLKTYVRI
+193 GYVLKSYVRV
-203 TATGTTTGGTTTGGT
+203 TSSGSTTGGTTGGT
-218 TTGGASN
+218 TSGGK
-225 RVYVPGVG
+225 VYVPGVG
-233 WVDANTTGSGTNTGW
+233 WVDAPNSSTGTTGSGSSSVGWTGG
-248 NTSGSWNAGWSNNNN
+248 NTSGGYTGNWTSGWGNLSGSNNN
-263 NNNNNNTGWGSNSN
+263 N

-286 SNKSIGTAVTTGTIN
+286 SNKYIGTAVTTGNIN

-309 YGKVTGCAQVPK
+309 YSKVTGCAQVPK
-321 GATVTMLEYTSSD
+321 GATVTLLEYTSSD

-361 NAGSNNN
+361 NAGSSNNN
-368 SGNNPGSSWN
+368 SGNTSGSSWN

-386 NTGNNNSGSSATAT
+386 NTGNNNTSNNNSGSSATAT

-457 YVRVVGGGASA
+457 YVAV
-468 PGSAGSTGGV
+468 AGSGV
-478 NTPGSTGNNVG
+478 NTPGSTGNNVSG
-489 SVSSNG
+489 SGVG
-495 TKYAK
+495 TQYAK

-519 SDNIYCNAVNNK
+519 SDNIYCNAMNSK

-636 RKKIQTYASFN
+636 RKKIQSYASFN

-694 GSKNQSMYICLLYTS
+694 GSKNQSMYMILK
-709 PSPRDRG
+709 GN

>member
-24 ASADMPTNY
+24 ASAEVVKDY
-33 VGVTTVEDTDFFYQ
+33 VGTTTMVESDFFYQ
-47 GPGTNYDFV
+47 GPGTSYAFV
-56 QGKNQV
+56 QGQSRVEK
-62 TAGTKVAIYSITAD
+62 GTRVILFGITSD
-76 GKWCYIGFSLY
+76 GKWSYIGFDIH
-87 MGFIQTSSLNDLV
+87 MGYVQTSCLDDAI
-100 TLRNGTTASIKA
+100 TLKNGNTDSIKA
-112 TLAKSGIASSGN
+112 MLARGSSAS
-124 SGNVTVGPTGSTTT
+124 SGNVTVGPNGSTTAT
-138 TTTTT
+138 TNAT

-159 SSSSKRIAKLTP
+159 NKSSKRVAKLTP
-171 NTTVTVTGEQNGYYK
+171 NTTVTITGEQNGYYK

-193 GFVLKTYVRI
+193 GYVLKSYVRV
-203 TATGTTTGGTTTGGT
+203 TSSGSTTGGTTGGT
-218 TTGGASN
+218 TSGGK
-225 RVYVPGVG
+225 VYVPGVG
-233 WVDANTTGSGTNTGW
+233 WVDAPNSSTGTTGSGSSSVGWTGG
-248 NTSGSWNAGWSNNNN
+248 NTSGGYTGNWTSGWGNLSGSNNNN
-263 NNNNNNTGWGSNSN
+263 NN

-309 YGKVTGCAQVPK
+309 YSKVTGCAQVPK
-321 GATVTMLEYTSSD
+321 GATVTLLEYTSSD

-368 SGNNPGSSWN
+368 NSGNTSGSSWN

-495 TKYAK
+495 TQYAK

-519 SDNIYCNAVNNK
+519 SDNIYCNAMNSK

-694 GSKNQSMYICLLYTS
+694 GSKNQSMYMILK
-709 PSPRDRG
+709 GN

>member
-1 MKKSFRILALVMA
+1 M
-14 LMTALGAASF
+14 
-24 ASADMPTNY
+24 
-33 VGVTTVEDTDFFYQ
+33 
-47 GPGTNYDFV
+47 
-56 QGKNQV
+56 
-62 TAGTKVAIYSITAD
+62 
-76 GKWCYIGFSLY
+76 
-87 MGFIQTSSLNDLV
+87 
-100 TLRNGTTASIKA
+100 
-112 TLAKSGIASSGN
+112 
-124 SGNVTVGPTGSTTT
+124 
-138 TTTTT
+138 
-143 GVIYNC
+143 
-149 TNWVSLRAEA
+149 
-159 SSSSKRIAKLTP
+159 
-171 NTTVTVTGEQNGYYK
+171 
-186 VTAGNYI
+186 
-193 GFVLKTYVRI
+193 
-203 TATGTTTGGTTTGGT
+203 
-218 TTGGASN
+218 
-225 RVYVPGVG
+225 
-233 WVDANTTGSGTNTGW
+233 
-248 NTSGSWNAGWSNNNN
+248 
-263 NNNNNNTGWGSNSN
+263 
-277 NNNNSGNVT
+277 
-286 SNKSIGTAVTTGTIN
+286 
-301 FRQGPGTN
+301 
-309 YGKVTGCAQVPK
+309 TGCAQVPK
-321 GATVTMLEYTSSD
+321 GATVTLLEYTSSD

-368 SGNNPGSSWN
+368 SGNTSGSSWN

-386 NTGNNNSGSSATAT
+386 NSGNNNSGSSATAT

-519 SDNIYCNAVNNK
+519 NDNIYCNAVNNK

-585 AWLGKAK
+585 AWLGKDK
-592 CEYCGRSCSGAK
+592 CEACGRSCSGAK

-694 GSKNQSMYICLLYTS
+694 GSKNQSMYMILK
-709 PSPRDRG
+709 GN

>member
-24 ASADMPTNY
+24 ASAEVVKDY
-33 VGVTTVEDTDFFYQ
+33 VGTTTMVESDFFYQ
-47 GPGTNYDFV
+47 GPGTSYAFV
-56 QGKNQV
+56 QGQSRVEK
-62 TAGTKVAIYSITAD
+62 GTRVILFGITSD
-76 GKWCYIGFSLY
+76 GKWSYIGFDIH
-87 MGFIQTSSLNDLV
+87 MGYVQTSCLDDAI
-100 TLRNGTTASIKA
+100 TLKNGNTDSIKA
-112 TLAKSGIASSGN
+112 MLARGSSAS
-124 SGNVTVGPTGSTTT
+124 SGNVTVGPNGSTTAT
-138 TTTTT
+138 TNAT

-159 SSSSKRIAKLTP
+159 NKSSKRVAKLTP
-171 NTTVTVTGEQNGYYK
+171 NTTVTITGEQNGYYK

-193 GFVLKTYVRI
+193 GYVLKSYVRV
-203 TATGTTTGGTTTGGT
+203 TSSGSTTGGTTSGGK
-218 TTGGASN
+218 
-225 RVYVPGVG
+225 VYVPGVG
-233 WVDANTTGSGTNTGW
+233 WVDAPNSSTGTTGSGSSSVGWTGG
-248 NTSGSWNAGWSNNNN
+248 NTSGGYTGNWTSGWGNLSGSNNNN
-263 NNNNNNTGWGSNSN
+263 N

-309 YGKVTGCAQVPK
+309 YSKVTGCAQVPK
-321 GATVTMLEYTSSD
+321 GATVTLLEYTSSD

-368 SGNNPGSSWN
+368 SGNTSGSSWN
-378 TGWNTGNN
+378 TGW

-457 YVRVVGGGASA
+457 YVAV
-468 PGSAGSTGGV
+468 AGSGV
-478 NTPGSTGNNVG
+478 NTLGSTGNNVSG
-489 SVSSNG
+489 SGVG
-495 TKYAK
+495 TQYAK

-519 SDNIYCNAVNNK
+519 SDNIYCNAMNSK

-662 MSYCNSKYL
+662 MSYCNSRYL

-694 GSKNQSMYICLLYTS
+694 GSKNQSMYMILK
-709 PSPRDRG
+709 GN

>member
-159 SSSSKRIAKLTP
+159 SSSSKRVAKLTP

-203 TATGTTTGGTTTGGT
+203 TGTTATPAPGGTNNGSSGQT
-218 TTGGASN
+218 
-225 RVYVPGVG
+225 YVPGVG
-233 WVDANTTGSGTNTGW
+233 WVNSNNNSNANTNPNWSTGWGNNNNNNKNNTGW
-248 NTSGSWNAGWSNNNN
+248 NTG
-263 NNNNNNTGWGSNSN
+263 
-277 NNNNSGNVT
+277 NNNSGNVT

-309 YGKVTGCAQVPK
+309 YSKVTGCAQVPK
-321 GATVTMLEYTSSD
+321 GATVTLLEYTSSD

-368 SGNNPGSSWN
+368 NSGNTSGSSWN

-386 NTGNNNSGSSATAT
+386 NSGNNNSGSSATAT

-519 SDNIYCNAVNNK
+519 NDNIYCNAVNNK

-604 TSTFNIN
+604 TSTFDIN

-694 GSKNQSMYICLLYTS
+694 GSKNQSMYMILK
-709 PSPRDRG
+709 GN

>member
-24 ASADMPTNY
+24 ASAEVVKDY
-33 VGVTTVEDTDFFYQ
+33 VGTTTMVESDFFYQ
-47 GPGTNYDFV
+47 GPGTSYAFV
-56 QGKNQV
+56 QGQSRVEK
-62 TAGTKVAIYSITAD
+62 GTRVILFGITSD
-76 GKWCYIGFSLY
+76 GKWSYIGFDIH
-87 MGFIQTSSLNDLV
+87 MGYVQTSCLDDAI
-100 TLRNGTTASIKA
+100 TLKNGNTDSIKA
-112 TLAKSGIASSGN
+112 MLARGSSAS
-124 SGNVTVGPTGSTTT
+124 SGNVTVGPNGSTTAT
-138 TTTTT
+138 TNAT

-159 SSSSKRIAKLTP
+159 SSSSKRVAKLTP
-171 NTTVTVTGEQNGYYK
+171 NTTVTITGEQNGYYK

-193 GFVLKTYVRI
+193 GYVLKSYVRV
-203 TATGTTTGGTTTGGT
+203 TSSGSTTGGTTGGIT
-218 TTGGASN
+218 SGGK
-225 RVYVPGVG
+225 VYVPGVG
-233 WVDANTTGSGTNTGW
+233 WVDAPNSSTGTTGSGSSSVGWTGG
-248 NTSGSWNAGWSNNNN
+248 NTSGGYTGNWTSGWGNLFGSNNNN
-263 NNNNNNTGWGSNSN
+263 N

-286 SNKSIGTAVTTGTIN
+286 SNKSIGTAVTTGKIN

-309 YGKVTGCAQVPK
+309 YSKVTGCAQVPK
-321 GATVTMLEYTSSD
+321 GATVTLLEYTSSD

-361 NAGSNNN
+361 NAGSSNNN
-368 SGNNPGSSWN
+368 SGSSWN
-378 TGWNTGNN
+378 TGW

-457 YVRVVGGGASA
+457 YVAV
-468 PGSAGSTGGV
+468 AGSGV
-478 NTPGSTGNNVG
+478 NTPGSTGNNVSG
-489 SVSSNG
+489 SGVG
-495 TKYAK
+495 TQYAK

-519 SDNIYCNAVNNK
+519 SDNIYCNAMNSK

-694 GSKNQSMYICLLYTS
+694 GSKNQSMYMILK
-709 PSPRDRG
+709 GN

>member
-159 SSSSKRIAKLTP
+159 SSSSKRVAKLTP

-203 TATGTTTGGTTTGGT
+203 TGTTATPAPGGTNNGSSGQT
-218 TTGGASN
+218 
-225 RVYVPGVG
+225 YVPGVG
-233 WVDANTTGSGTNTGW
+233 WVNSNNNSNANTNPNWSTGW
-248 NTSGSWNAGWSNNNN
+248 GNNN
-263 NNNNNNTGWGSNSN
+263 NNNNNNTGWNTG
-277 NNNNSGNVT
+277 NNNSGNVT

-309 YGKVTGCAQVPK
+309 YSKVTGCAQVPK
-321 GATVTMLEYTSSD
+321 GATVTLLEYTSSD

-368 SGNNPGSSWN
+368 SGNTSGSSWN
-378 TGWNTGNN
+378 TGW

-457 YVRVVGGGASA
+457 YVAV
-468 PGSAGSTGGV
+468 AGSGV
-478 NTPGSTGNNVG
+478 NTPGSTGNNVSG
-489 SVSSNG
+489 SGVG
-495 TKYAK
+495 TQYAK

-519 SDNIYCNAVNNK
+519 SDNIYCNAMNSK

-592 CEYCGRSCSGAK
+592 CEACGRSCSGAK
-604 TSTFNIN
+604 TSTFNIS

-647 STLTGSAKQQWVDTM
+647 STLTGSAKQSWVNTM
-662 MSYCNSKYL
+662 MSYCNSRYL

-694 GSKNQSMYICLLYTS
+694 GSKNQSMYMILK
-709 PSPRDRG
+709 GN

>member
-24 ASADMPTNY
+24 ASAEVVKDY
-33 VGVTTVEDTDFFYQ
+33 VGTTTMVESDFFYQ
-47 GPGTNYDFV
+47 GPGTSYAFV
-56 QGKNQV
+56 QGQSRVEK
-62 TAGTKVAIYSITAD
+62 GTRVILFGITSD
-76 GKWCYIGFSLY
+76 GKWSYIGFDIH
-87 MGFIQTSSLNDLV
+87 MGYVQTSCLDDAI
-100 TLRNGTTASIKA
+100 TLKNGNTDSIKA
-112 TLAKSGIASSGN
+112 MLARGSSAS
-124 SGNVTVGPTGSTTT
+124 SGNVTVGPTGSTTAT
-138 TTTTT
+138 TNAT

-159 SSSSKRIAKLTP
+159 NKSSKRVAKLTP
-171 NTTVTVTGEQNGYYK
+171 NTTVTITGEQNGYYK

-193 GFVLKTYVRI
+193 GYVLKSYVRV
-203 TATGTTTGGTTTGGT
+203 TSSGSTTGGTTGGT
-218 TTGGASN
+218 TSGGK
-225 RVYVPGVG
+225 VYVPGVG
-233 WVDANTTGSGTNTGW
+233 WVDAPNSSTGTTGSGSSSVGWTGG
-248 NTSGSWNAGWSNNNN
+248 NTSGGYTGNWTSGWGNLSGSNNN
-263 NNNNNNTGWGSNSN
+263 N

-286 SNKSIGTAVTTGTIN
+286 SNKSIGTAVTTGNIN

-309 YGKVTGCAQVPK
+309 YSKVTGCAQVPK
-321 GATVTMLEYTSSD
+321 GATVTLLEYTSSD

-361 NAGSNNN
+361 NAGSSNNN
-368 SGNNPGSSWN
+368 SGNTSGSSWN

-386 NTGNNNSGSSATAT
+386 NSGNNNSGSSATAT

-413 PGTGYS
+413 PGKNYS
-419 KVSGCA
+419 TVSGCT

-457 YVRVVGGGASA
+457 YVAV
-468 PGSAGSTGGV
+468 AGSGT

-489 SVSSNG
+489 GVSANG
-495 TKYAK
+495 TQYAK

-519 SDNIYCNAVNNK
+519 SDNIYCNAMNSK

-636 RKKIQTYASFN
+636 RKKIQSYASFN

-662 MSYCNSKYL
+662 MSYCNSRYL

-694 GSKNQSMYICLLYTS
+694 GSKNQSMYMILK
-709 PSPRDRG
+709 GN

>member
-159 SSSSKRIAKLTP
+159 SSSSKRVAKLTP

-694 GSKNQSMYICLLYTS
+694 GSKNQSMYMILK
-709 PSPRDRG
+709 GN